1 MVRLPP
7 FNPYIAIFIGVVSIS
22 IPSILIKLATG
33 APAAMIAF
41 YSLLLT
47 VIFML
52 PFTFSNYRHE
62 FKLMN
67 KKNWIIS
74 VIAGVFLA
82 FYFVFWFE
90 SLSYTS
96 VASAVILLALQPVFV
111 FIGSSLLSKERFS
124 QAAVISIFIILLG
137 IAIIGF
143 GDYQRSGSVF
153 FGDWLALLGVIMITV
168 YFVTVQNIR
177 KKLSFIPF
185 TFITYTVSMI
195 VLLIY
200 NLVLQQPFTGY
211 VAHHWWIFIILAIV
225 PPFLGHLLFNWAI
238 KWVSTATVSIAKIF
252 APLSA
257 VLLAYLILDEIVS
270 SAQWLGGSIIIFGL
284 FLFIM
289 GTRRKRKV
297 TISKK
302 NGHNP

>member
-22 IPSILIKLATG
+22 IPSVLIKLATG

-52 PFTFSNYRHE
+52 PFIFSNYRHE
-62 FKLMN
+62 FKLLS
-67 KKNWIIS
+67 KRNWVIS

-90 SLSYTS
+90 SLTYTS

-111 FIGSSLLSKERFS
+111 FIGSSFLSKERFS

-137 IAIIGF
+137 FAIIGF
-143 GDYQRSGSVF
+143 GDYQISGSVF
-153 FGDWLALLGVIMITV
+153 FGDILALLGVIVITI
-168 YFVTVQNIR
+168 YFVMVRNIR
-177 KKLSFIPF
+177 KKLSFVPF
-185 TFITYTVSMI
+185 TFITYTVSTI

-200 NLVLQQPFTGY
+200 NLILQQPFTGY
-211 VAHHWWIFIILAIV
+211 VAHHWWIFIVLAIV

-238 KWVSTATVSIAKIF
+238 KWVSTATVSVAKIF
-252 APLSA
+252 APISA